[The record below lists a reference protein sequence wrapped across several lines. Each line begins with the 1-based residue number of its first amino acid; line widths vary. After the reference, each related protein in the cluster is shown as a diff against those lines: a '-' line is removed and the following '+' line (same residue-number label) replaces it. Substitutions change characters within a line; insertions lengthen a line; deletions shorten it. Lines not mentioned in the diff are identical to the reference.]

1 MAHSAIKPHNQ
12 WSITMSRSLMIFTVT
27 LLVFFLICLWG
38 GVPVGPAALIALIAV
53 LFETGRRMFP
63 FW

>member
-1 MAHSAIKPHNQ
+1 
-12 WSITMSRSLMIFTVT
+12 MSRSLMIFTVT